1 MLALW
6 FSLCW
11 FRNLQEREEGEREA
25 GTKGAS
31 KNASPAPWTF
41 DATFFD
47 HMRYFAELCEEPG
60 GELDPAT
67 ALRELAA
74 QATQLDSPLF
84 TSLQK
89 ATSDTASDRL
99 VHLLLLVLTRTSVT
113 SLVDLASLKLT
124 PGKLAAPKALTCV
137 IQCSQDKGWVHEDA
151 KF

>member
-1 MLALW
+1 M
-6 FSLCW
+6 
-11 FRNLQEREEGEREA
+11 RH
-25 GTKGAS
+25 
-31 KNASPAPWTF
+31 
-41 DATFFD
+41 FD

-60 GELDPAT
+60 WESDPAT

-113 SLVDLASLKLT
+113 SLVHLASLKLT

-137 IQCSQDKGWVHEDA
+137 MHCSQDKGWVHEDA

>member
-1 MLALW
+1 
-6 FSLCW
+6 
-11 FRNLQEREEGEREA
+11 
-25 GTKGAS
+25 
-31 KNASPAPWTF
+31 
-41 DATFFD
+41 
-47 HMRYFAELCEEPG
+47 MRYFAGLSEKPG
-60 GELDPAT
+60 WESDPAT

-113 SLVDLASLKLT
+113 SLVHLASLKLT

-137 IQCSQDKGWVHEDA
+137 IQCSQGKDEVNEDA
-151 KF
+151 NCRP

>member
-1 MLALW
+1 M
-6 FSLCW
+6 
-11 FRNLQEREEGEREA
+11 RH
-25 GTKGAS
+25 
-31 KNASPAPWTF
+31 
-41 DATFFD
+41 FD

-89 ATSDTASDRL
+89 VTSDTASDRL

-113 SLVDLASLKLT
+113 SLVHLASLKLT
-124 PGKLAAPKALTCV
+124 PGACSSKGTHVCHALFTG
-137 IQCSQDKGWVHEDA
+137 QGLGT
-151 KF
+151 

>member
-1 MLALW
+1 
-6 FSLCW
+6 
-11 FRNLQEREEGEREA
+11 
-25 GTKGAS
+25 
-31 KNASPAPWTF
+31 
-41 DATFFD
+41 
-47 HMRYFAELCEEPG
+47 MRYFSASFLACDRES
-60 GELDPAT
+60 DPAT

-137 IQCSQDKGWVHEDA
+137 IQCSQDKGWVHEDG